1 MNRDTARDPDRDTFL
16 AQIRA
21 LRALEHAVER
31 YRAAFVAK
39 HQVPP
44 SDTLVLGDLQ
54 AAGGRLLP
62 RELAERLQLSS
73 GSLTMILD
81 RLEAAGLLMR
91 LPNPTDRRSVYV
103 ELIPAGAELL
113 DEAAREI
120 VAEADSLV
128 PMTLSLVRHLDHE
141 TARLTGEPPY
151 P

>member
-1 MNRDTARDPDRDTFL
+1 MNRDTARDRDRDTFL
-16 AQIRA
+16 AQIRG

-31 YRAAFVAK
+31 YRSAFLAK
-39 HQVPP
+39 HSVPP

-81 RLEAAGLLMR
+81 RLEAAGFLMR

-103 ELIPAGAELL
+103 ELNPAGADLL
-113 DEAAREI
+113 DDAALESVSEAE
-120 VAEADSLV
+120 SLV
-128 PMTLSLVRHLDHE
+128 PTMLSLVRHLDGE
-141 TARLTGEPPY
+141 TARLSGASPY

>member
-1 MNRDTARDPDRDTFL
+1 MNRDTARDRDRDTFL
-16 AQIRA
+16 GQIRA
-21 LRALEHAVER
+21 LRALEHAAER

-39 HQVPP
+39 HAVPP

-62 RELAERLQLSS
+62 RELADRLQLSS

-91 LPNPTDRRSVYV
+91 LPNPTDRRSIYV
-103 ELIPAGAELL
+103 ELNPAGAALL
-113 DEAAREI
+113 DEAARE
-120 VAEADSLV
+120 VVVEAGSLV
-128 PMTLSLVRHLDHE
+128 PTMQTLIRHLDGE